1 MVGVECPLYAV
12 RTDVGVLNEEDKDS
26 EIPSSQSGGPQS
38 LGYSH
43 VQTRRGHRTTP
54 GRDRT
59 EPKRGAAI
67 FAAWRGRV
75 SIMPRARS
83 LLSRLD
89 TPVKIVAAI
98 FALIVTVLGAGWS
111 GKAVLDTTY
120 AGAAQVQ
127 QKFDSLQLFLSKR
140 DLRDLKRERGEL
152 ERAKETRGLS
162 EYEKGR
168 LKEIKDEIEDLEKQL
183 KETR

>member
-1 MVGVECPLYAV
+1 
-12 RTDVGVLNEEDKDS
+12 
-26 EIPSSQSGGPQS
+26 
-38 LGYSH
+38 
-43 VQTRRGHRTTP
+43 
-54 GRDRT
+54 
-59 EPKRGAAI
+59 
-67 FAAWRGRV
+67 
-75 SIMPRARS
+75 